1 MTRKFCLRE
10 KISFYFFQNKV
21 EFYMNGGSIQDVGE
35 SFRIESSKDSLMR
48 TGCFV
53 KMCQAKLLKLNF
65 AVLCR
70 LTFNLLTLS
79 SILFLFTANNAIAGT
94 IFGQEKTSTY
104 LRWNLFSNRDQLQI
118 NRVGSKV
125 LIKTLNFN
133 LFQSLKEEFQA
144 TQFESNYIA
153 DVKYNEQDSNNVFS
167 IDITLKNE
175 NVEIFSFYREREK
188 KYVVDFWVEGDASS
202 ITKIESKKSA
212 EVTEDAVGLTMSQKE
227 VVQPVVKPVVLP
239 KAKEVNIN
247 TEKPK
252 KARKVSNIDETA
264 VKNEKV
270 IDQVKEDKILSSI
283 IIDPNK
289 KSEKTAAELE
299 LEAEDSKKPFRDF
312 RYGATLI
319 WDYDP
324 IIPIYKGVVNLK
336 TKIPEVFYSIANRDF
351 KKSEKEAH
359 LQLTINLYRKK
370 KWGLMY
376 KSMKLF
382 QSKYGQNTEWETI
395 EFMKINA
402 MLRENIDAPN
412 PELFKNAIAML
423 EVLGEKTDNY
433 ELKKAIN
440 KYLLTHYQ
448 EKGETLK
455 VLQTAKN
462 YYAGTRDN
470 FDFEESV
477 IPAEAMLNALAK
489 LGQIEKIKELSQEK
503 TIKKILSAQL
513 LLAYQTYAH
522 LKVNDLNGLVA
533 LYEKVKPS
541 LVKPIEPVILYNTA
555 EAYFRLGKY
564 EVAMQMYKDFVSEYS
579 HEFVSANA
587 SLRIALCSDLLDRN
601 YNETLDLYKKA
612 IDTALDSN
620 VNYEARIRYVAFRT
634 VRKKKLDAAD
644 LETRIFLEQS
654 KTNNATLDKNL
665 SRLLQQ
671 TRLRTLIVDQ
681 KYKEALAYLSLIP
694 MIAMPKI
701 EARAFDGDGAEI
713 VYGLMTEKY
722 KNAEYAQVIK
732 FWQAYKDQY
741 LDKVALDPFINFI
754 VGSSYVKLGLY
765 KGFDEL
771 YAAFEKLKDTP
782 NRTFPIWV
790 ERQSNGKAENLLSEL
805 AIVKDLKL
813 KNFDLASKNIANF
826 EKKVPG
832 YNKTNYYKGMISFNQ
847 KDFKAT
853 VSHLEN
859 FFSKQDQRIIYDPA
873 DIADMIRA
881 YTDSIYELGEK
892 DKFLKVSEAILNDT
906 NSVGTNNA
914 YIQNVR
920 ERIAYLGIEIVK
932 GKNTAESSLEVE
944 KKIVDFKKAYPKS
957 IYLGRVNFL
966 LGQTFIQNKKVKE
979 GKEMLNE
986 LVNDKNVSD
995 YIKELAK
1002 SELSLINLK
1011 EKTL

>member
-1 MTRKFCLRE
+1 
-10 KISFYFFQNKV
+10 
-21 EFYMNGGSIQDVGE
+21 MNGGSIQDVGV
-35 SFRIESSKDSLMR
+35 SFRMESAKDSLMR

-53 KMCQAKLLKLNF
+53 KMCQEKLLKLNF
-65 AVLCR
+65 AVLSR
-70 LTFNLLTLS
+70 LYFNLLTLS
-79 SILFLFTANNAIAGT
+79 SILFIFTANFAQAGS
-94 IFGQEKTSTY
+94 IFGQEKTNTY

-125 LIKTLNFN
+125 LIKTLNYN
-133 LFQSLKEEFQA
+133 LFQNLKMEFQA
-144 TQFESNYIA
+144 TQFEANYISHI
-153 DVKYNEQDSNNVFS
+153 KYNDQDQNNVYV
-167 IDITLKNE
+167 IDINLKNE

-188 KYVVDFWVEGDASS
+188 KYVVDFWVEGDAAS
-202 ITKIESKKSA
+202 ITKIDNKKINSNDIS
-212 EVTEDAVGLTMSQKE
+212 EMTEDAVGIKMAQKE
-227 VVQPVVKPVVLP
+227 VVQPVITKPVVLP
-239 KAKEVNIN
+239 KAKEVGNIN
-247 TEKPK
+247 EKNK
-252 KARKVSNIDETA
+252 KTRKVSNINEDA

-270 IDQVKEDKILSSI
+270 IEQVKEDKILSSI
-283 IIDPNK
+283 IIDPSK

-312 RYGATLI
+312 RYGATLV

-324 IIPIYKGVVNLK
+324 IVPIYKGVVNLK

-402 MLRENIDAPN
+402 MLRENIDIPN
-412 PELFKNAIAML
+412 PDLFKNAIAML

-477 IPAEAMLNALAK
+477 IPAEAMLNSLAK

-503 TIKKILSAQL
+503 TIKKILPAQL

-522 LKVNDLNGLVA
+522 LKVNDLTGLVA
-533 LYEKVKPS
+533 LFERIKPS

-564 EVAMQMYKDFVSEYS
+564 EVAMQMYKDFVEEYS
-579 HEFVSANA
+579 HEFVAANA

-601 YNETLDLYKKA
+601 YNETLEFYKKA

-654 KTNNATLDKNL
+654 KSNNATLDKNL

-790 ERQSNGKAENLLSEL
+790 ERQSVGKAENLLAEL
-805 AIVKDLKL
+805 SIVKDLKL
-813 KNFDLASKNIANF
+813 KNYDLASKNIANF
-826 EKKVPG
+826 EKKIPG
-832 YNKTNYYKGMISFNQ
+832 YNKTNYYKGIISFNQ
-847 KDFKAT
+847 KDYKAT

-881 YTDSIYELGEK
+881 YTDSIYELGDK

-944 KKIVDFKKAYPKS
+944 KKIVDFKKVYPKS

-979 GKEMLNE
+979 GKEMLSE